1 MAHLLAAAVAALLS
15 LGGSGA
21 LDFICTE
28 SPLKLT
34 FIHPI
39 HGLQCGTSLNASNTG
54 LLTAPSI
61 TYSRSLA
68 ARNYTVMMLDPDAS
82 SHAPRLHW
90 LVVNIPGKFLGG
102 HELAIDG
109 LGTTLSDY
117 TPPRPPPNSGYHR
130 YGFFLL
136 QQPSARQTFAVD
148 LSTQDFNYSAFIQ
161 EFNLGPKLESNYMLV
176 SAGTCEIPA
185 LPVYTQS
192 VCEGST
198 LAPGNTCKIRCIPGY
213 AQAKGNYD
221 YKCEASKLSE
231 PEPNCMPCPSDTEQ
245 PRVGGTICTSCAE
258 GCSTGNKKA
267 QPRCSCAVPEPESGP
282 EPEPEPEPEDDIA
295 CTPCTDEPSPD
306 MRESNTTCAAAT
318 GSYLDDHC
326 NSDSAWVSD
335 KTCKASCSAR
345 EKGYILQGYTK
356 DHCCVPQPEPEPE
369 PKPLEPEPEP
379 LPQPQPK
386 PQPQPQ
392 PELLALARGPQSGA
406 SRAMLEEV
414 ETVTKTA
421 AAPQAGVDREPYPQ
435 AWTFARVEDL
445 ADQLRQKEQEVQAL
459 RDRLALARNQ
469 HARGPDS

>member
-39 HGLQCGTSLNASNTG
+39 HGLQCGTSLNASNIG

-90 LVVNIPGKFLGG
+90 LVVDIPGKFLGG

-245 PRVGGTICTSCAE
+245 PRVGGTNCTSCAQ

-282 EPEPEPEPEDDIA
+282 EPEPD
-295 CTPCTDEPSPD
+295 
-306 MRESNTTCAAAT
+306 
-318 GSYLDDHC
+318 
-326 NSDSAWVSD
+326 
-335 KTCKASCSAR
+335 
-345 EKGYILQGYTK
+345 
-356 DHCCVPQPEPEPE
+356 PEPEPE
-369 PKPLEPEPEP
+369 PEPEPAEQHNGP
-379 LPQPQPK
+379 ANDRDVSQNETEEAEKIAEWMIAVLIVGGC
-386 PQPQPQ
+386 
-392 PELLALARGPQSGA
+392 LAIIIFRICCKKASALVPREAYDVVVTDTSRGS
-406 SRAMLEEV
+406 
-414 ETVTKTA
+414 KA
-421 AAPQAGVDREPYPQ
+421 AAQV
-435 AWTFARVEDL
+435 
-445 ADQLRQKEQEVQAL
+445 
-459 RDRLALARNQ
+459 
-469 HARGPDS
+469 RGGSLTASLLTSGSGGGSGGERSSMVRISLGGSGSE